1 MKNNEIKD
9 KLNIL
14 ENKLNLLIN
23 QTPIERPAPYTLYEW
38 LELWYVTCNAPTLSK
53 KWHKVL
59 RYNIDRIKALL
70 PDKLLNECTAI
81 ELLQAVYA
89 VPLSYTRS
97 ACYNLLNAV
106 YKQAVRL
113 GYVLINPLDA
123 TDKVTHVRQVGRALT
138 LDEQRQFLKVLDGN
152 ARKALY
158 LFYLLSGCR
167 CSELLALRWTDIDE
181 NAGLIHV
188 YGTKTPHANRYIP
201 LFPQIR
207 ALLDTIPHINE
218 RVFPLTEN
226 AVKSHFQ
233 RLKHKYGLNFRLH
246 DLRHT
251 FATRCIESGIS
262 IFTLSKWLG
271 HSNIN
276 TTASIYAHLLTDFER
291 QEIARFDPKI

>member
-1 MKNNEIKD
+1 MKNNDIKD

-14 ENKLNLLIN
+14 ESKLDLLIN
-23 QTPIERPAPYTLYEW
+23 QTPIDRPAPYTLYEW
-38 LELWYVTCNAPTLSK
+38 LELWYATYKAPTLSK

-59 RYNIDRIKALL
+59 RYDINRIKALL
-70 PDKLLNECTAI
+70 PDKLLNEYTAI

-89 VPLSYTRS
+89 VPMSYTRS

-113 GYVLINPLDA
+113 GYVLVNPLDA
-123 TDKVTHVRQVGRALT
+123 TDKVKHVRQVGRALT
-138 LDEQRQFLKVLDGN
+138 LDEQRQFLKALDGN
-152 ARKALY
+152 PRKALY

-181 NAGLIHV
+181 NAGLIHIH
-188 YGTKTPHANRYIP
+188 GTKTPRSNRYIP

-207 ALLDTIPHINE
+207 ALLGEIPRNNE
-218 RVFPLTEN
+218 RVFPFTAY

-233 RLKHKYGLNFRLH
+233 RLKRKYGLNFRLH

-251 FATRCIESGIS
+251 FAIRCIESGIS